1 MTTESQDFIPVGG
14 SLFKIPSSSNLRWLI
29 MFYALPRELV
39 EKRPAFLSMPRKVRE
54 VVHNEKWMR
63 MVNSDMFLE
72 LVWDCYAWVSWQF
85 FKVPAPHGGYMPV
98 PGSFYLY
105 SGNFPLWRYAYI
117 TAAHIREK
125 LDKMPEFCFQRL
137 FSMGRD
143 YEVPWMPYENFYD
156 FFGQMTM
163 KIVEEQHW
171 QEAFDM
177 LWEHRAHEDYNGSGS
192 KQRDFERSWYHSRSP
207 ERELSL
213 EQMKEDDAEL
223 PVNAMCHAA
232 VQSFEEQLLDEEQ
245 IKQFVQTLPDMDR
258 QIIMLRMQND
268 TLAEIARK
276 LDFANAGTISKRLA
290 KIRKQLEI
298 YRKNKS

>member
-1 MTTESQDFIPVGG
+1 MTTESQDFIPMGG

-39 EKRPAFLSMPRKVRE
+39 EKRPAFLAIPRKVRE
-54 VVHNEKWMR
+54 VVHSEKWMR
-63 MVNSDMFLE
+63 MVNFDMFLE

-117 TAAHIREK
+117 TVAHIRER
-125 LDKMPEFCFQRL
+125 LDKMPNFCFQRL
-137 FSMGRD
+137 FSMGKD

-156 FFGQMTM
+156 FFGQMTTE
-163 KIVEEQHW
+163 IVAEQHW

-177 LWEHRAHEDYNGSGS
+177 LWEHRAPEDYNGSS
-192 KQRDFERSWYHSRSP
+192 TKQQDFERSWYHSRSL
-207 ERELSL
+207 EKELSL
-213 EQMKEDDAEL
+213 EQIRGNDAEL

-245 IKQFVQTLPDMDR
+245 IKQFTAHKSAGRFWLL
-258 QIIMLRMQND
+258 LR
-268 TLAEIARK
+268 
-276 LDFANAGTISKRLA
+276 
-290 KIRKQLEI
+290 
-298 YRKNKS
+298 

>member
-1 MTTESQDFIPVGG
+1 MTVTTGRQDFIPMGG

-39 EKRPAFLSMPRKVRE
+39 EKRPAFLAIPRKVRE
-54 VVHNEKWMR
+54 VVHSEKWMR
-63 MVNSDMFLE
+63 MVNFDMFLE

-117 TAAHIREK
+117 TVAHIRER
-125 LDKMPEFCFQRL
+125 LDKMPNFCFQRL
-137 FSMGRD
+137 FSMGKD

-156 FFGQMTM
+156 FFGQMTTE
-163 KIVEEQHW
+163 IVAEQHW

-177 LWEHRAHEDYNGSGS
+177 LWEHRAPEDYNGSS
-192 KQRDFERSWYHSRSP
+192 TKQQDFERSWYHSRSL
-207 ERELSL
+207 EKELSL
-213 EQMKEDDAEL
+213 EQIRGNDAEL

-245 IKQFVQTLPDMDR
+245 IKQFMQTLPDTDR
-258 QIIMLRMQND
+258 KIILLRMQND
-268 TLAEIARK
+268 TLAEIAQK
-276 LDFANAGTISKRLA
+276 LNFANAGSVSKHLA

-298 YRKNKS
+298 YRKK